1 MKMKKVWKRMI
12 ALCLAVVMVWSYQV
26 PAMAAQ
32 SGVTGSGTKEDP
44 YKISSAAGLSVL
56 NQKDQY
62 IYAQLENN
70 IDLSQGT
77 LMKGSDYK
85 CYIQEFKGELDGN
98 GYVISNAARGCNLI
112 EKFYGGELKNFK
124 FNIDNSYA
132 RIAYDQG
139 GTEHKYTGITVTGN
153 LQWEAGTNNES
164 PVLVYAAGNTTMSNV
179 TLDLTMDSPT
189 YHGLLIGYEPCKNS
203 TYKFNNCKIK
213 GTYRGKDIG
222 ILFGNGS
229 ASTSSDYGL
238 QHVDNVSGYDNINK
252 TSSIEVQGLDLSEA
266 QILST
271 DSTPHLL
278 CGVSYNSKNYDGL
291 ETQLKNSVTGYDNMK
306 KAEEIKGCTAHLNKD
321 KQLKISVD
329 DVSLSENV
337 AYFLV
342 VSEVYSSTF
351 DHGVYNGTQKHSVVE
366 KIEKVSGVNTYYSTL
381 GKVKFHDS
389 DTGIFGTTGLNGSTR
404 TVTVDGKTYYALNPE
419 RENIDY
425 TFNGKDAGSTPSNTT
440 RESGLEVFAYDKNGG
455 LINKLKQQT
464 GETFELPKIESVV
477 AKEGTVLGN
486 VPLADGWS
494 WIAKDA
500 KVVVGGQTAFAQ
512 KGEEIAPVKIAGYEV
527 NEPEIPSIDPSKPVD
542 QVEIGTDGTA
552 ADVVKSE
559 VEDLVSK
566 VIAGDQS
573 TGLDQATVEKIEK
586 AVSENQTINSEI
598 VVEKVKEADVP
609 KAEVEKIAQAAK
621 NETVASYLD
630 LSVVLKIENQEIGN
644 LTQLAKPIR
653 FQIAVP
659 KDLQKDGRTF
669 SVVRVHNGKAEKLT
683 TKYEKGI
690 VTFETDKFSTYAL
703 VYADTKEETK
713 PTTPTK
719 PVAKPTYHY
728 SSTRKIKVS
737 WWRKK
742 SADGFVIYAK
752 AGDGKYKKIKTVGK
766 KKSATVYVKSGKSY
780 KFKVKPYRNVKKG
793 KKTVR
798 KYWKAYRATSKNQGK
813 TIKVTYKNIAGYD
826 GYVLYLKSGKKPYK
840 KVKTI
845 KKGGTITYTSKKAKT
860 GISYKFRLRGY
871 KIKNG
876 KRVYTTIKAKKY

>member
-1 MKMKKVWKRMI
+1 MKMKKVWKRI
-12 ALCLAVVMVWSYQV
+12 LALGLAVVMVLSYQV

-32 SGVTGSGTKEDP
+32 SGVTGSGTKENP

-77 LMKGSDYK
+77 LMEGSDYR
-85 CYIQEFKGELDGN
+85 CYIQKFKGELDGN
-98 GYVISNAARGCNLI
+98 GYVISNAAKGCNLI
-112 EKFYGGELKNFK
+112 EKFYGGELKNFT
-124 FNIDNSYA
+124 FNIDNGYA

-139 GTEHKYTGITVTGN
+139 GTDHKYTGIMVTGN
-153 LQWEAGTNNES
+153 LQWESGTNNES
-164 PVLVYAAGNTTMSNV
+164 PVLVYPAGNTTMSNV
-179 TLDLTMDSPT
+179 TLDLTMDSST
-189 YHGLLIGYEPCKNS
+189 YHGLLIGYEPCRNS
-203 TYKFNNCKIK
+203 AYKFNNCKIK

-229 ASTSSDYGL
+229 ASASSDYGL
-238 QHVDNVSGYDNINK
+238 QHVKNVNGYDSISK
-252 TSSIEVQGLDLSEA
+252 TSSVEVTDLDLSEA

-271 DSTPHLL
+271 DSIPHLL
-278 CGVSYNSKNYDGL
+278 CGVSYNGKNYDTL
-291 ETQLKNSVTGYDNMK
+291 ETQLKSGVTGYGNMK
-306 KAEEIKGCTAHLNKD
+306 KAEEMKGCTAHLNHD

-329 DVSLSENV
+329 DASFSEDV

-464 GETFELPKIESVV
+464 GETFELPKTESVV

-486 VPLADGWS
+486 VSLADGWS
-494 WIAKDA
+494 WIAKDT
-500 KVVVGGQTAFAQ
+500 KVVAGGQTAFAQ
-512 KGEEIAPVKIAGYEV
+512 KGEEIAPVKITGYEIT
-527 NEPEIPSIDPSKPVD
+527 EPELPSIDLSKPAD
-542 QVEIGTDGTA
+542 QVEIGANQGA
-552 ADVVKSE
+552 ADTVKAQ
-559 VEDLVSK
+559 VEDIVAK
-566 VIAGDQS
+566 VTEGSDVAD
-573 TGLDQATVEKIEK
+573 LDKEMVQKIEK
-586 AVSENQTINSEI
+586 ALEENKSIHSE
-598 VVEKVKEADVP
+598 VVAEKVAQANVP
-609 KAEVEKIAQAAK
+609 KDDVQKIAEISK
-621 NETVASYLD
+621 DKKIASYLN
-630 LSVVLKIENQEIGN
+630 LSVVLKVDDTEIGN
-644 LTQLAKPIR
+644 LTRLTKPIE

-669 SVVRVHNGKAEKLT
+669 SVVRVHNGRAETLT
-683 TKYEKGI
+683 SKYEKGI

-703 VYADTKEETK
+703 VYADAK
-713 PTTPTK
+713 TTTE
-719 PVAKPTYHY
+719 AKPTPVKKPIYRY

-766 KKSATVYVKSGKSY
+766 KKSATVYVKSGKPY
-780 KFKVKPYRNVKKG
+780 KFKVKAYRNVKKG
-793 KKTVR
+793 KKKVR
-798 KYWKAYRATSKNQGK
+798 KYWKAYRASGKNQGK
-813 TIKVTYKNIAGYD
+813 TIKVTYKNVTGYK
-826 GYVLYLKSGKKPYK
+826 GYVLYLKSEKKGYK
-840 KVKTI
+840 KVKTTT
-845 KKGGTITYTSKKAKT
+845 KGGTITYTNRKAKT
-860 GISYKFRLRGY
+860 GTSYKFRLRGY